1 MPKLFMVL
9 GYAIFFWS
17 NENNPLEPVHVHVAK
32 GVPGPNATKIW
43 ITEKGGCIIANNNS
57 RIPDRVLSVIVEVI
71 EARSREIIDK
81 WADTFGKISFYC

>member
-1 MPKLFMVL
+1 MVL
-9 GYAIFFWS
+9 GYVIFFWS

-43 ITEKGGCIIANNNS
+43 ISEKGGCIIANNNS
-57 RIPDRVLSVIVEVI
+57 CIPDRVLSVIVEVI

>member
-1 MPKLFMVL
+1 MKITRWNLYTSMSPKECP
-9 GYAIFFWS
+9 APT
-17 NENNPLEPVHVHVAK
+17 PL
-32 GVPGPNATKIW
+32 W
-43 ITEKGGCIIANNNS
+43 ISEKGGCIIANNNS